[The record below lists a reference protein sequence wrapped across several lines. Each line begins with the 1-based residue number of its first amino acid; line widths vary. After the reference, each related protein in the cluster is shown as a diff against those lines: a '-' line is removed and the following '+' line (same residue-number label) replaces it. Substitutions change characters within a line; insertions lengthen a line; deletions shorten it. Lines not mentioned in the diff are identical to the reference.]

1 MVISE
6 VLLLF
11 ALVTQTAPFI
21 QRGRVQSHCNSL
33 ALSVK
38 SVALNTGVL
47 ETFRTNLHLSPP
59 PLYLFP
65 LLLPFSLLFFLSI
78 LLYPLCSLLI
88 PPPSLLSSTKI
99 VGGMTWC
106 IQASNF
112 DVDVDLLFQEN
123 STIGQKM

>member
-6 VLLLF
+6 VVF

-38 SVALNTGVL
+38 SVALNTSVV

-65 LLLPFSLLFFLSI
+65 LLFPFSLLFFLSI
-78 LLYPLCSLLI
+78 LLYPLRSLLI
-88 PPPSLLSSTKI
+88 PPSLLSSTKI

-112 DVDVDLLFQEN
+112 DVDIDLLFQEN